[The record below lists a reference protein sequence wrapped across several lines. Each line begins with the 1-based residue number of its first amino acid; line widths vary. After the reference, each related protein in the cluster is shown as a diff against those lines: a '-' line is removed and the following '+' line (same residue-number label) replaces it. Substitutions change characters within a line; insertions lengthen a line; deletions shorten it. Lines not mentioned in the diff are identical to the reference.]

1 MKIAMV
7 TGHEP
12 KELNQLMKYGDFND
26 ISFME
31 YIETMGYIIDK
42 HLRAG
47 YQLFM
52 SNISAGVNLD
62 FAEMVKQ
69 LWYINYT
76 NVQVEIVLPSKKQK
90 IEMSLDD
97 KQRYEEIVKGA
108 DIITYVEH
116 KQNFDFVQKDNKYM
130 VNKANKIIVFWNG
143 EKIGTIWNTIQYAK
157 KQKKEL
163 EIIDLR
169 NL

>member
-69 LWYINYT
+69 Y
-76 NVQVEIVLPSKKQK
+76 
-90 IEMSLDD
+90 
-97 KQRYEEIVKGA
+97 
-108 DIITYVEH
+108 
-116 KQNFDFVQKDNKYM
+116 
-130 VNKANKIIVFWNG
+130 
-143 EKIGTIWNTIQYAK
+143 GTLTIQMFRLKLYYQAK
-157 KQKKEL
+157 NKKL
-163 EIIDLR
+163 K
-169 NL
+169 